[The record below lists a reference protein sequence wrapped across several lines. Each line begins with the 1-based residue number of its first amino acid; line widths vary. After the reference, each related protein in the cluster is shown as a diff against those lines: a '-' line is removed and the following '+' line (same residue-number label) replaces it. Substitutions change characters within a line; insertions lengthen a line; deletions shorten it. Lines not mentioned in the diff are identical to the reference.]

1 VAQFINKR
9 NLRKYKPLGI
19 RNPIRNA
26 GQDGVFDMTSKTLE
40 RVKSSLYT
48 LLFTAPGTRVQM
60 PEFGSPIYALH
71 FEQVSKQDFDRIDMA
86 IRDAIKRWVPEA
98 SIREIL
104 ISQNENNPN
113 EFNFNIRFALTQNPA
128 LEDSLVITVR

>member
-1 VAQFINKR
+1 MARFINKR

-19 RNPIRNA
+19 RNPIRNSD
-26 GQDGVFDMTSKTLE
+26 QDGVFDMTSTTVD

-48 LLFTAPGTRVQM
+48 LLFTAPGTRAQM

-71 FEQVSKQDFDRIDMA
+71 FEQVSERDFEKIDRD
-86 IRDAIKRWVPEA
+86 IRAAVKRWVPEA

-113 EFNFNIRFALTQNPA
+113 EFNFNLRFALTQNPA
-128 LEDSLVITVR
+128 LEDNLVITVR

>member
-1 VAQFINKR
+1 VAQFINNR

-26 GQDGVFDMTSKTLE
+26 VQDGMFDMTSTTLD

-48 LLFTAPGTRVQM
+48 LLFTAPGTRAQM

-71 FEQVSKQDFDRIDMA
+71 FEQVSERDFQQIDKD
-86 IRDAIKRWVPEA
+86 IREAVKRWVPEA
-98 SIREIL
+98 LVREIL

-113 EFNFNIRFALTQNPA
+113 EFNINIRFALTQNPS
-128 LEDSLVITVR
+128 LEDSLVITAR

>member
-1 VAQFINKR
+1 MAQFINKR

-19 RNPIRNA
+19 SNPILNA
-26 GQDGVFDMTSKTLE
+26 QQDGVFDMTSKTID

-48 LLFTAPGTRVQM
+48 LLFTAPGSRVQM

-71 FEQVSKQDFDRIDMA
+71 FEQVSERDFKEIDSN
-86 IRDAIKRWVPEA
+86 IRKAVSRWVPEA

-104 ISQNENNPN
+104 ITQSDSNPN
-113 EFNFNIRFALTQNPA
+113 EFNFNLRFALRDNPG
-128 LEDSLVITVR
+128 LEGSVVITVR

>member
-1 VAQFINKR
+1 MAQFINKR
-9 NLRKYKPLGI
+9 NLRKFKPLGI

-26 GQDGVFDMTSKTLE
+26 SQDGVFDVTSTTLD

-71 FEQVSKQDFDRIDMA
+71 FEQVSERDFQKIDSD
-86 IRDAIKRWVPEA
+86 IREAVKRWVPEA
-98 SIREIL
+98 KIREIL
-104 ISQNENNPN
+104 ITQNENNPN
-113 EFNFNIRFALTQNPA
+113 EFNINLRFALTQNPA